1 MFEPEEIHEDHPYVI
16 GSVAAIF
23 FENPSNFYKVMLIKI
38 QETNTDFLEKEIV
51 VTGSFGQIQEEEL
64 YRFVGKF
71 VEHPRYGRQFQ
82 VDSYRQEKT
91 NSKNGTILYLSS
103 DKFPG
108 IGKKTATEIVNN

>member
-1 MFEPEEIHEDHPYVI
+1 
-16 GSVAAIF
+16 
-23 FENPSNFYKVMLIKI
+23 
-38 QETNTDFLEKEIV
+38 EKEIV

-82 VDSYRQEKT
+82 VDSYRQEKP

-108 IGKKTATEIVNN
+108 IGKKTATAIVEQLGPNAIDLIIQEPDRLQEITSLNQQKRELILDTLR